1 MLIARS
7 LAGEEQAAPA
17 AETSPQN
24 EQPAGLLAIRGTE
37 GMVVS
42 FARCCRPIPGD
53 AIVGV
58 FNPGR
63 GIVIHRQG
71 CPNLGDYK
79 KHGHKWIETDWE
91 PDVEGEYATRILV
104 ESGNQRGVLASVA
117 SVISQQG
124 SNIEHVGSEERD
136 GLSSTLVFV
145 ITVKNRRHLARIMRL
160 LRSLPSVMRIS
171 RVKY

>member
-1 MLIARS
+1 MV
-7 LAGEEQAAPA
+7 PA
-17 AETSPQN
+17 ASEPVQQ
-24 EQPAGLLAIRGTE
+24 EAEPAGVLAIRGTE
-37 GMVVS
+37 GMVVN
-42 FARCCRPIPGD
+42 FAKCCWPIPDD

-58 FNPGR
+58 FNPGK

-79 KHGHKWIETDWE
+79 KHGHKWIEAEWETD
-91 PDVEGEYATRILV
+91 VAGEFATKIRV

-117 SVISQQG
+117 SVISQQN

-145 ITVKNRRHLARIMRL
+145 ITVKNRRHLARIMRQV
-160 LRSLPSVMRIS
+160 RSLPSVMRIN
-171 RVKY
+171 RVK